1 MIFRIKR
8 KPVRYWFA
16 WRPVRTECGGWA
28 WLEVVEVRRGYA
40 CGEGS
45 WKRYA
50 LVNE

>member
-28 WLEVVEVRRGYA
+28 WLEVVEVQRGYA
-40 CGEGS
+40 VGEGK
-45 WKRYA
+45 WQRYV